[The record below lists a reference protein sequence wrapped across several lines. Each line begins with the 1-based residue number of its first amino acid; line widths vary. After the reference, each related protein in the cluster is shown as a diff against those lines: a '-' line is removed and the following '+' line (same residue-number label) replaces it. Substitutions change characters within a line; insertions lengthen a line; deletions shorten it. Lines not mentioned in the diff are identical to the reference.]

1 MQLHDPFPI
10 EKFRTPAR
18 DAILLEFD
26 GRCPSIGE
34 VASVSDAEWLRLPGF
49 GLATLVALRQVVQSV
64 VRKTSTLGRLTDAEL
79 LAERDRLQMEGNSL
93 REALHLQ
100 QHHLHAV
107 MAELRLRNLIKE
119 RLRRHSHVYVSSA

>member
-1 MQLHDPFPI
+1 MQLDDPFPI
-10 EKFRTPAR
+10 EKFRSSAR
-18 DAILLEFD
+18 DAILLEFN

-79 LAERDRLQMEGNSL
+79 LTERDRLRREGSSL
-93 REALHLQ
+93 REAVHLH
-100 QHHLHAV
+100 QHQLHAV

-119 RLRRHSHVYVSSA
+119 KLRHHSRIYASLT